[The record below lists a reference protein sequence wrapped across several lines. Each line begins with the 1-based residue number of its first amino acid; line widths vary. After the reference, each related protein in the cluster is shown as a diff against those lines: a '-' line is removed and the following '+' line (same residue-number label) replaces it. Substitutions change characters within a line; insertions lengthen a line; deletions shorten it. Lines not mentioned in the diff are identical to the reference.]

1 MLENGQGDAQ
11 VAAAQIYCTST
22 PHSRAHDDTA
32 LLVEWHIIGGAEH
45 PTFS

>member
-22 PHSRAHDDTA
+22 PHSIHEDTA